1 MRRFLVL
8 VVTWGVLFCP
18 CLSQRG
24 DAAPES
30 EARDIT
36 RQYNRVLK
44 DYFPDVKSLDAP
56 LNTWQVTNLI
66 NLVCRLL
73 SVPITDPSTL
83 QGLDFTASY
92 EILFELGKKPDPE
105 KIDLFTQWKRFLVEL
120 DIKAQKI
127 NKSEER
133 PSARWV
139 VEKGKSLPDA
149 PSARMLNGYI
159 EREENTV
166 YISKD
171 GRVCG
176 ESKSGCE
183 KIRYVLIKCLVPGI
197 EDPERARA
205 LLHAFPPEK
214 SDSRVVD
221 YWEVLLDPEKK
232 LMRRNYGIR
241 PFSGYS
247 GTMEDY
253 HQIAYEDKERI
264 VVLEQNARGGK
275 FIRRTDN
282 AGVYVRSPPH
292 GVTVAMIFSGKY
304 IMEKFFYALIG
315 DKLLREPVEV
325 MAILRQF
332 ILHPEKG
339 ADSAVEAGQRDYL
352 ENQGAE

>member
-8 VVTWGVLFCP
+8 VVTWGVLFCRFFP
-18 CLSQRG
+18 KGGRCSGERG
-24 DAAPES
+24 KRYHKAVQPSA
-30 EARDIT
+30 
-36 RQYNRVLK
+36 QGLL
-44 DYFPDVKSLDAP
+44 PDVKSLDAP

-83 QGLDFTASY
+83 QGLNFAASY

-197 EDPERARA
+197 EDPETARA
-205 LLHAFPPEK
+205 LLHAFPRRSQTLVWWTTGK
-214 SDSRVVD
+214 SSWIRKKSSCGETMASVPSRGTAAP
-221 YWEVLLDPEKK
+221 W
-232 LMRRNYGIR
+232 RTTIR
-241 PFSGYS
+241 
-247 GTMEDY
+247 
-253 HQIAYEDKERI
+253 
-264 VVLEQNARGGK
+264 
-275 FIRRTDN
+275 
-282 AGVYVRSPPH
+282 
-292 GVTVAMIFSGKY
+292 
-304 IMEKFFYALIG
+304 
-315 DKLLREPVEV
+315 
-325 MAILRQF
+325 
-332 ILHPEKG
+332 
-339 ADSAVEAGQRDYL
+339 
-352 ENQGAE
+352 